1 MCPHC
6 SLPGKRRDSSL
17 KTRKT
22 ARDHVRPPDKI
33 ERSRKR
39 LAKCLNLLEAV
50 TGNLEFVF
58 EQNPD
63 WNSEI
68 KYQIEEASVKL
79 GFSLATLTNWFDDE
93 PEKE

>member
-1 MCPHC
+1 M
-6 SLPGKRRDSSL
+6 
-17 KTRKT
+17 
-22 ARDHVRPPDKI
+22 ARDFTEQI

-50 TGNLEFVF
+50 TGELEFVF

-68 KYQIEEASVKL
+68 KWQIEEAAGKL
-79 GFSLATLTNWFDDE
+79 GFSLATLTTWYDDDE
-93 PEKE
+93 SEKE